1 MAANPVTPIQSI
13 QLTQKDL
20 QDPSVGILNSYLQQ
34 ITNAVNAHAGANG
47 PTVLP
52 AGVDVAGGTI
62 TGLAPPTAPTD
73 AVSASHAA
81 STYSAAAVGPQL
93 DIGGKFTL
101 KGLAI
106 LWLNARKFA
115 DAEVPG
121 GLINSSNTAYT
132 LAHKPDPQLS
142 LNLFLNGVRQVQG
155 QGMQYTLSGA
165 AITFVTPPPTGQ
177 SLIACYRYSS

>member
-1 MAANPVTPIQSI
+1 MAANPVTPIQAMQFTAKDFTENPGLINTYLTSLVN
-13 QLTQKDL
+13 QLNTL
-20 QDPSVGILNSYLQQ
+20 S
-34 ITNAVNAHAGANG
+34 GASG

-62 TGLAPPTAPTD
+62 SGLAAPQGPTD
-73 AVSASHAA
+73 AVSSAHAA

-115 DAEVPG
+115 DAEVPKG
-121 GLINSSNTAYT
+121 TIDGVNTNFT
-132 LAHKPDPQLS
+132 LANSPNPPLS
-142 LNLFLNGVRQVQG
+142 LNLFLSKLRADQGVD
-155 QGMQYTLSGA
+155 YTLKGA
-165 AITFVTPPPTGQ
+165 SIVFAVAPAIGA
-177 SLIACYRYSS
+177 SLIANYRY